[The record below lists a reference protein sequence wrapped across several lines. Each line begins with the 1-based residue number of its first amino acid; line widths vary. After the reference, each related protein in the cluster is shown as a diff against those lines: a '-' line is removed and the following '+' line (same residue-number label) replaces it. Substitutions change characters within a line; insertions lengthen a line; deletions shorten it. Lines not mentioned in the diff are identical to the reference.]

1 MINNEWKY
9 IMKEKRQN
17 KIKEIIENM
26 EIETQDELLEQLKIA
41 GFSTTQA
48 TISRDIREMKLT
60 KIASGGGKQKYAVIQ
75 NTDTD
80 VKHKYHQVL
89 SAGVLNIDYAE
100 NMIVVRTVPGMAMA
114 VAAALDHMNLQGVM
128 GCIAGDD
135 TIFCAVRSKE
145 LCQEVIT
152 CIKKVAADD

>member
-1 MINNEWKY
+1 
-9 IMKEKRQN
+9 
-17 KIKEIIENM
+17 
-26 EIETQDELLEQLKIA
+26 
-41 GFSTTQA
+41 
-48 TISRDIREMKLT
+48 
-60 KIASGGGKQKYAVIQ
+60 
-75 NTDTD
+75 
-80 VKHKYHQVL
+80 
-89 SAGVLNIDYAE
+89 
-100 NMIVVRTVPGMAMA
+100 MAMA